1 MGFEPMNCEVSN
13 LKFDALDLSANL
25 TFSLF
30 FQANCVYGKTMQ
42 NVRDYLVVKLHTTA
56 KSVEKAIAQPT
67 FKGFTILSENLV
79 QTNHYTPIIYH
90 DKPIA
95 IGVAIL
101 ELVYIFL
108 FCNQLLSIYLFKL
121 IKILYY
127 LIYFSEQANHVQFLV
142 QQNDQGLPI
151 YI

>member
-1 MGFEPMNCEVSN
+1 
-13 LKFDALDLSANL
+13 
-25 TFSLF
+25 
-30 FQANCVYGKTMQ
+30 VYGKTMQ

-108 FCNQLLSIYLFKL
+108 FFNQLLYILTNQNSILFYLF
-121 IKILYY
+121 
-127 LIYFSEQANHVQFLV
+127 FRAS
-142 QQNDQGLPI
+142 
-151 YI
+151 

>member
-1 MGFEPMNCEVSN
+1 
-13 LKFDALDLSANL
+13 
-25 TFSLF
+25 
-30 FQANCVYGKTMQ
+30 MQ

-79 QTNHYTPIIYH
+79 QTNHYTPVIYH

-101 ELVYIFL
+101 ELVIFS
-108 FCNQLLSIYLFKL
+108 FFNRLLSILTNQ
-121 IKILYY
+121 KIYIIS
-127 LIYFSEQANHVQFLV
+127 IYFSEQANHVQFLV

-151 YI
+151 NI